1 MPKIFCYLFS
11 FVPSILKITERD
23 LSMKSDMLNILF
35 HTKYHG
41 NLLYCNWLILNSYK
55 KEKRKKCKSTCSYQG
70 IDNFFNCVMAETFIK
85 YFNPRQNCII
95 NRSTFYIC
103 YINTHTPEGIID
115 IPVKYTYII

>member
-23 LSMKSDMLNILF
+23 LGMKSDMLNILF
-35 HTKYHG
+35 HTKYRG
-41 NLLYCNWLILNSYK
+41 NLLYCNGLILNSSK
-55 KEKRKKCKSTCSYQG
+55 NKKKCKSTCSYQG
-70 IDNFFNCVMAETFIK
+70 INNFFDCVMTETFIK

-95 NRSTFYIC
+95 NRLAFYIC
-103 YINTHTPEGIID
+103 YVNTHTPEGIID